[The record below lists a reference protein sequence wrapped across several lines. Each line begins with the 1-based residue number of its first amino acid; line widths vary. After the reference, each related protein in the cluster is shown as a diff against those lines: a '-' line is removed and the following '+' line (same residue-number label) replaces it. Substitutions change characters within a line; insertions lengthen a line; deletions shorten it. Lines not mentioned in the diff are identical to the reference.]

1 MWVDLLGGRFL
12 TMGLG
17 HIPGVWSGSSESIH
31 YYGILCSALIQWRGG
46 WYCLNFVDYPRELLP
61 LWGLGEGAMGHRWGI
76 GLWEWG
82 IIKKNLPV
90 KSFKE
95 NELENNWG
103 DRLLRNQ
110 SKDQSIKGYSSW
122 NNYTDGSMECVYRN
136 LLTMM
141 GHITTFAKPSLTSFK
156 MLPTH
161 FWLNS
166 MH

>member
-1 MWVDLLGGRFL
+1 
-12 TMGLG
+12 MG
-17 HIPGVWSGSSESIH
+17 V
-31 YYGILCSALIQWRGG
+31 RD
-46 WYCLNFVDYPRELLP
+46 N
-61 LWGLGEGAMGHRWGI
+61 
-76 GLWEWG
+76 
-82 IIKKNLPV
+82 KKNLPV

-110 SKDQSIKGYSSW
+110 SKDQSIKGYSGW
-122 NNYTDGSMECVYRN
+122 NNYTGGSMECVYRN

-161 FWLNS
+161 F
-166 MH
+166 